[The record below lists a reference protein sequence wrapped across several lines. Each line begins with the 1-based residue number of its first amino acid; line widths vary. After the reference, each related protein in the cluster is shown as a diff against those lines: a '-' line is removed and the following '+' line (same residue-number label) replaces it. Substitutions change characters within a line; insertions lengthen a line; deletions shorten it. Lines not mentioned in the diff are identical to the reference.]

1 MSQQDYR
8 DTLDYLFGRLDY
20 ERLGMP
26 RSVGDLRLGRMRRLL
41 RSLGDPQ
48 DALRIVHVAGTKG
61 KGSTAAMI
69 AAATTAAGIKTG
81 LFTSPHLHR
90 LEERFRVDGKEA
102 TAADM
107 VTLVEMVRP
116 HVERLDR
123 DDPHFVEGGGAT
135 FFEITTAMGLLYF
148 RLHGAGLVLLE
159 VGMGGRLDSTNAV
172 HPLVSVITTIS
183 LDHTRL
189 LGSTPG
195 AIAAEKAGII
205 KRGRPVVSGVRDED
219 ARSVIARIAA
229 ARRSPLRAI
238 DVDFRYEFEPP
249 GLPFTRPEA
258 GRARV
263 ATWRSDWGSVELPLM
278 GEHQALN
285 ASVALATL
293 DVLGEHGITIGRNA
307 VDDGFARLDWPART
321 EILGERP
328 WIVVDGAH
336 NPASAVAL
344 AETLRTCFPPGPRTL
359 IFGATREKDFRG
371 QLEALLPSFARVIC
385 TRYLNNPRALP
396 PDAAADTVIAL
407 GRPRPLVVDDAAS
420 ALTLARSI
428 TPDDGLVC
436 VTGSLFLAAE
446 MRAVIL
452 GIPEESAPLPT

>member
-1 MSQQDYR
+1 MSQDYR
-8 DTLDYLFGRLDY
+8 DTLDYLYGRLDY

-69 AAATTAAGIKTG
+69 AAATGAAGIKTG

-90 LEERFRVDGKEA
+90 LEERFRVDGTEA
-102 TAADM
+102 TAAEI
-107 VTLVEMVRP
+107 VALVDAVRP

-135 FFEITTAMGLLYF
+135 FFEITTAMGLLHF
-148 RLHGAGLVLLE
+148 VGHRAGLVVLE

-189 LGSTPG
+189 LGSTLG

-205 KRGRPVVSGVRDED
+205 KRGRPVVSGVRGLE
-219 ARSVIARIAA
+219 AGMVIRGFAA
-229 ARRSPLRAI
+229 ARRSPFRAI
-238 DVDFRYEFEPP
+238 DVDFRYEYELPFEP
-249 GLPFTRPEA
+249 LTRPEA
-258 GRARV
+258 GLVRV
-263 ATWRSDWGSVELPLM
+263 LTWRTHWGAVDLPLM
-278 GEHQALN
+278 GAHQALN

-293 DVLGEHGITIGRNA
+293 DVLGEHGIEVGRSA
-307 VDDGFARLDWPART
+307 VDAGFAHLDWPART

-328 WIVVDGAH
+328 WVVVDGAH

-344 AETLRTCFPPGPRTL
+344 AETLRDCFPSGPRTL

-385 TRYLNNPRALP
+385 TRYMNNPRALP
-396 PDAAADTVIAL
+396 PDAVADTVIAL
-407 GRPRPLVVDDAAS
+407 GHPRPLVVDDASS
-420 ALTLARSI
+420 ALSLARSI
-428 TPDDGLVC
+428 TPDDGLIC

-452 GIPEESAPLPT
+452 GFPEETAPLPT